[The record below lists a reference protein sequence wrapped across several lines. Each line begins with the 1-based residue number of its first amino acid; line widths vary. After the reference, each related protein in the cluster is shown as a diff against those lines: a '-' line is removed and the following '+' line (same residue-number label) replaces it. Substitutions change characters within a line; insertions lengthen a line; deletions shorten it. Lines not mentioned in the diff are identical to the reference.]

1 MNSLRQTKRLFVAV
15 TLATFLVVQAV
26 PALASFQINDAG
38 RLVAPLTLCGGDNC
52 G

>member
-15 TLATFLVVQAV
+15 TLAAFLVVQAV

-38 RLVAPLTLCGGDNC
+38 RLVVTLVDCDGDNC

>member
-1 MNSLRQTKRLFVAV
+1 MNSLRQTKRLFVALTV
-15 TLATFLVVQAV
+15 AAFLFIQVV

-38 RLVAPLTLCGGDNC
+38 RWATTLVNCDGDNC